1 MNEKQRE
8 ENEGDEILRSNVKF
22 GIEKRR
28 LEHKQR
34 KGLKISPLS

>member
-8 ENEGDEILRSNVKF
+8 ENDGDNILRSNVKF

-28 LEHKQR
+28 SEHKQR
-34 KGLKISPLS
+34 KVRKI